1 MRTELMGA
9 LTVLLFGGSLAL
21 AQTLPAQAPVGPERT
36 GTPAATAPALRS
48 QYLVIPDAA
57 ASQPPPAEPLII
69 SSPALPDVASPNAA
83 VAWVSSGR
91 FYVGAEYLL
100 WWTKKSPIPV
110 PLVTTTTDT
119 TQMPTATIG
128 ANGTSVVL
136 GNQDLDTSARHG
148 ARFTAGAWC
157 DERGELG
164 VEASYFFLASQTVT
178 RSVASNGGPNDPL
191 LAVPFFADDLG
202 MESSFTLAAPSTL
215 AGGATL
221 KLTSRLQG
229 AELNGMV
236 KTCTGPG
243 FQFDVLAGFRFL
255 DLRENLSFATSSL
268 GVMDP
273 NAPVTNNGM
282 ILNTLDQFDTH
293 NLFYGF
299 QIAARAEYHR
309 GDLFISALAKLALG
323 EMNQI
328 VTINGAAATNVF
340 NAPPGGPFTGVP
352 AQIIPGSGIFAQAT
366 NIGRTSRDQFEA
378 VPEVSINVGY
388 RIRGGLHAFL
398 GYDLLY
404 LSNVI
409 RPGNQID
416 RTITFSQT
424 IQNTIAGNASA
435 PGDRPIV
442 PMVGSS
448 YWAQGLNFGVEWRY

>member
-1 MRTELMGA
+1 
-9 LTVLLFGGSLAL
+9 
-21 AQTLPAQAPVGPERT
+21 
-36 GTPAATAPALRS
+36 
-48 QYLVIPDAA
+48 
-57 ASQPPPAEPLII
+57 
-69 SSPALPDVASPNAA
+69 

-119 TQMPTATIG
+119 TQMPLATIG

-136 GNQDLDTSARHG
+136 GNQDLDTSARSG
-148 ARFTAGAWC
+148 ARFTAGWWC
-157 DERGELG
+157 DARGELG
-164 VEASYFFLASQTVT
+164 LEASYYFLAPRTVT

-191 LAVPFFADDLG
+191 LAVPFFADDFG
-202 MESSFTLAAPSTL
+202 TETSFIIAAPSTL
-215 AGGATL
+215 AGAAAVRF
-221 KLTSRLQG
+221 TSRLQS

-236 KTCTGPG
+236 KTCDYSG
-243 FQFDVLAGFRFL
+243 FQFDVLAGFRFV
-255 DLRENLSFATSSL
+255 DLHESLSFATASL

-273 NAPVTNNGM
+273 TALPTNNGM
-282 ILNTLDQFDTH
+282 ILNTLDQFDTQ
-293 NLFYGF
+293 NYFYGF
-299 QIAARAEYHR
+299 QLATRAEYR
-309 GDLFISALAKLALG
+309 TGNLFVNAIAKLALG
-323 EMNQI
+323 DMHQI
-328 VTINGAAATNVF
+328 AHNNGAAATNIL

-352 AQIIPGSGIFAQAT
+352 AQVIPGAGIFAQAT
-366 NIGRTSRDQFEA
+366 NIGRTSRHELEA
-378 VPEVSINVGY
+378 VPEIGINIGY
-388 RIRGGLHAFL
+388 RITRGLCAFL
-398 GYDLLY
+398 GYDFLY

-442 PMVGSS
+442 PLAGSS